1 VQALQKLKENYR
13 RMLELIR
20 SHINDHYGSKRGLLK
35 HFSFA
40 AHGLLGR
47 FRRYKKID
55 WSRVDRIIFICQGN
69 ICRSPLAEYVAR
81 AEGANT
87 ESFGLD
93 CGDQYPADPRAIRFG
108 STLGLDLEAHR
119 SRNIAVYQP
128 LPGDLL
134 IVMEPMHLPG
144 TIASSRD
151 IAQVTLAGL
160 WLRTP
165 RPYIHDPYSS
175 GDTFFARCETF
186 VSEAARRI
194 AQNARAAGL

>member
-1 VQALQKLKENYR
+1 
-13 RMLELIR
+13 MLELIR
-20 SHINDHYGSKRGLLK
+20 SHINDHYGSRRGLLK
-35 HFSFA
+35 HFKFT
-40 AHGLLGR
+40 AHGWLGR
-47 FRRYKKID
+47 FQRYKKID
-55 WSRVDRIIFICQGN
+55 WDRVDRVIFICQGN

-108 STLGLDLEAHR
+108 TTLGLDLDPHR
-119 SRNIAVYQP
+119 SRHISAYQP

-144 TIASSRD
+144 AVAGSRG

-160 WLRTP
+160 WLRAP

-194 AQNARAAGL
+194 AQNARAAVL